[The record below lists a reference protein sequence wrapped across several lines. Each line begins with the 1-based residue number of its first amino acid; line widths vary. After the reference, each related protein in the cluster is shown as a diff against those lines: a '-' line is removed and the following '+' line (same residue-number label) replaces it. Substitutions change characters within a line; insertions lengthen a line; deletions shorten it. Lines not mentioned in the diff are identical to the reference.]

1 MIEQAVFF
9 ALGIL
14 VAGLLGLIILPALWW
29 RAVRLSTRRLEM
41 QVPLSM
47 DEVLAERDLL
57 RAEFARVQNR
67 LEKLLE
73 RERDLRAQERIA
85 LGGARVELLAR
96 DESLAELRQALVER
110 DEALVRER
118 AALVETQAQ
127 LGAAHLLLDD
137 RSAASAQLSVLEE
150 EVRELLQKIAER
162 DARLAE
168 FELHRRETSSAI

>member
-1 MIEQAVFF
+1 MIEQAIFF

-57 RAEFARVQNR
+57 RAEFALAQNR
-67 LEKLLE
+67 LEKALE
-73 RERDLRAQERIA
+73 
-85 LGGARVELLAR
+85 
-96 DESLAELRQALVER
+96 
-110 DEALVRER
+110 RER

-168 FELHRRETSSAI
+168 FELHTRETSSAI

>member
-1 MIEQAVFF
+1 MFF
-9 ALGIL
+9 VLGIL

-57 RAEFARVQNR
+57 RAEFALVQNR
-67 LEKLLE
+67 LEKSLE

-85 LGGARVELLAR
+85 LGGARVELLLR
-96 DESLAELRQALVER
+96 DESLAELRHALAER
-110 DEALVRER
+110 DEALARER
-118 AALVETQAQ
+118 AALIETQAQ

-137 RSAASAQLSVLEE
+137 QNTSPAQFSVLEE
-150 EVRELLQKIAER
+150 ELRELRQKIAER

-168 FELHRRETSSAI
+168 IELRERERSSAL

>member
-1 MIEQAVFF
+1 LSIDLIEQAIFF

-57 RAEFARVQNR
+57 RAEFALAQNR
-67 LEKLLE
+67 LEKALE
-73 RERDLRAQERIA
+73 
-85 LGGARVELLAR
+85 
-96 DESLAELRQALVER
+96 
-110 DEALVRER
+110 RER

-168 FELHRRETSSAI
+168 FELHTRETSSAI

>member
-1 MIEQAVFF
+1 MFF

-14 VAGLLGLIILPALWW
+14 VAGLLGLMILPALWW
-29 RAVRLSTRRLEM
+29 RAVRLSTRRLAM

-57 RAEFARVQNR
+57 RAEFALVQNR

-73 RERDLRAQERIA
+73 RERYLRAQERIA
-85 LGGARVELLAR
+85 LGGARVELLSR
-96 DESLAELRQALVER
+96 EESLAELHQALVER

-118 AALVETQAQ
+118 VALVETQAQ

-137 RSAASAQLSVLEE
+137 RSAASAQISALQGQVQD
-150 EVRELLQKIAER
+150 LLQKIAER
-162 DARLAE
+162 DARLAGCE
-168 FELHRRETSSAI
+168 VTARETSGAI